1 MRISFSRFNACIKS
15 KYIKIKEF
23 YFTINLKCK
32 CQTRVES
39 IVQLRTQDFMYY
51 FIRIVSLLGVW
62 SLQQGQF
69 NDRVDCITV
78 QQQLQQMIW
87 SQESSTGLLSTS
99 KQIGQM
105 SFSIVE
111 EGTNWGCGSPGRA
124 GGATDLICSI
134 TPLGVS
140 PLGLPRPLEALMCTP
155 PLESCWKCEHIY

>member
-23 YFTINLKCK
+23 YFTKFVYVPI
-32 CQTRVES
+32 S
-39 IVQLRTQDFMYY
+39 
-51 FIRIVSLLGVW
+51 
-62 SLQQGQF
+62 QF
-69 NDRVDCITV
+69 SDRVDCIAV
-78 QQQLQQMIW
+78 QQQLQQMVW
-87 SQESSTGLLSTS
+87 SQDSSTGLLSTS

-105 SFSIVE
+105 SFSVVE

-124 GGATDLICSI
+124 GGATDWICSI

-155 PLESCWKCEHIY
+155 PLESCWHIY

>member
-15 KYIKIKEF
+15 NQSISKSRNSILPLISSV
-23 YFTINLKCK
+23 K

-51 FIRIVSLLGVW
+51 FIRIVSLLRVW

-69 NDRVDCITV
+69 SDRVDCIAV

-105 SFSIVE
+105 SFSVVE
-111 EGTNWGCGSPGRA
+111 EEQT
-124 GGATDLICSI
+124 GAVDHQEGQLDMFNYTSW
-134 TPLGVS
+134 S
-140 PLGLPRPLEALMCTP
+140 LPT
-155 PLESCWKCEHIY
+155 